1 MYYFIQIVGTNES
14 TTSVILKI
22 FNISNKIHEADHKC
36 VAWSWTP
43 FTSCDDCMCS
53 LSYRSQH
60 YFMQYLL
67 QTLHSIGYSTP
78 PPLSQLSYRSQSQL
92 PFLSY
97 TYWKQTH
104 ICQLLGLR
112 HNQLWQRCVCVCM
125 CVHVGVGELAGKFT
139 LAVCTCWSVQQ
150 LCTITPLYNITGD
163 SNIKV

>member
-1 MYYFIQIVGTNES
+1 MKQ
-14 TTSVILKI
+14 TTSVLLDRE
-22 FNISNKIHEADHKC
+22 HLLHPVMTAC
-36 VAWSWTP
+36 VAYLTGVNII
-43 FTSCDDCMCS
+43 SCNTYCK
-53 LSYRSQH
+53 
-60 YFMQYLL
+60 
-67 QTLHSIGYSTP
+67 HSTASVILPPCP